1 MRTEKTLGDT
11 TVEEGNAD
19 INEST
24 EKLAEL
30 RERLTAAIESAK
42 VAAKRLEEKTVAA
55 AKATDQCIREHPYQT
70 LGLALGLGVLVGF
83 LIGRRRD

>member
-11 TVEEGNAD
+11 AAEEGNAD
-19 INEST
+19 MNEST

-30 RERLTAAIESAK
+30 RERLSTAIESAK
-42 VAAKRLEEKTVAA
+42 AAAKRLEERTVAA
-55 AKATDQCIREHPYQT
+55 AKATDECIREHPYQT

>member
-1 MRTEKTLGDT
+1 MRTEKTLGET
-11 TVEEGNAD
+11 AAEEANAD

-30 RERLTAAIESAK
+30 RERLSAAIESAK